1 MEYTKLLESHKQLLD
16 LFEPFD
22 WFVTHTFYKT
32 HPSPKTAWKL
42 YNRWIRVLNEEIY
55 GRRYR
60 EAGTGI
66 IHVTS
71 MEYQKRDCIHFHAL
85 IKGVPSHISRIKY
98 SKVWENINLFVD
110 TPERAITGN
119 SRIYA
124 YDPERNAKGYLSK
137 YVCKGVELQYY
148 IPKIIAIPPSS
159 TVWVIPGKESILGKS
174 STSNPDSTTME
185 SGYITADVATHR
197 PVKEKVL
204 LRKQS
209 QICTP

>member
-22 WFVTHTFYKT
+22 WFVTHTFHKI

-42 YNRWIRVLNEEIY
+42 YNRWIRLLNEEIF
-55 GRRYR
+55 GRRFR
-60 EAGTGI
+60 EDGTGI

-85 IKGVPSHISRIKY
+85 IKGVPDHISRIKY
-98 SKVWENINLFVD
+98 AKVWENIHLFVD
-110 TPERAITGN
+110 TRERAITGN
-119 SRIYA
+119 SRIYE

-148 IPKIIAIPPSS
+148 IPKRIIEPPKKA
-159 TVWVIPGKESILGKS
+159 VWVIQDKYNFIGKYPAFNQGNSCTQGAAA
-174 STSNPDSTTME
+174 
-185 SGYITADVATHR
+185 TAPKNIVADTAGPRLVR
-197 PVKEKVL
+197 P
-204 LRKQS
+204 
-209 QICTP
+209 